1 MGPFDCKMKLPR
13 RTAQLYVCEWAVLLW
28 DLLANNLLPQ
38 TDADVRRT
46 QMTSAQRQIKL
57 LSKIIHKLP
66 HANILY
72 IIKRKMYF
80 FCYVHTKK
88 LVFHQRAKA
97 VQFFLKL
104 GLT

>member
-88 LVFHQRAKA
+88 IGLPPKGQSSTVF
-97 VQFFLKL
+97 F
-104 GLT
+104 